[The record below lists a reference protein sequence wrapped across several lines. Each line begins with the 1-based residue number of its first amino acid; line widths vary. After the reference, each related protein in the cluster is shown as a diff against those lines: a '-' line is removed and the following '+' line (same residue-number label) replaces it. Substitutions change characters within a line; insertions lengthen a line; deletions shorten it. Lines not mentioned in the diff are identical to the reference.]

1 MWVRG
6 VEGVGVPLV
15 VGGVR
20 VGVGWRG
27 RRKML
32 PANVKFPRMR
42 VKKEVI
48 GGAVLT

>member
-20 VGVGWRG
+20 VGAGWRG
-27 RRKML
+27 RRRVL

-42 VKKEVI
+42 VTQEVR